1 MCNQTKSL
9 IFFNHSGSIRKAK
22 KFISSIFCFCF
33 STVLHACHKIHGSK
47 TDDSFQDISHTES
60 SRDRSDVLDKSFEDS
75 TDAYSE
81 GWFQNQ
87 NGSMVVRGTAIIPP
101 PEMGV
106 ADSPCEE
113 EEYNSNPSSVE
124 ESSEPDQEEVAEE
137 GSAWSS
143 TWGMPIEGDMCGVRV
158 FLTAVVHLC

>member
-1 MCNQTKSL
+1 MPQ
-9 IFFNHSGSIRKAK
+9 
-22 KFISSIFCFCF
+22 IS
-33 STVLHACHKIHGSK
+33 GSK

-60 SRDRSDVLDKSFEDS
+60 SQDRSDILEASFEDS

-101 PEMGV
+101 P
-106 ADSPCEE
+106 DSPCEE
-113 EEYNSNPSSVE
+113 EFNSNPSSVE
-124 ESSEPDQEEVAEE
+124 ESSEPDQEEIAEE

-143 TWGMPIEGDMCGVRV
+143 TWAMPLEGDRCGVCV
-158 FLTAVVHLC
+158 YS